1 MATATR
7 SYTRLLSTSLV
18 AVALA
23 AGAPVLL
30 GSGGPLHEWTELDF
44 HYLSRP
50 LMLFGILLLVS
61 RLVLWAYLAPRLL
74 WRPLIPHRPRRIPIF
89 TMAQRLPADAG
100 WIILISGLLASVP
113 RLPATISAHP
123 GSADLTSATSYL
135 GAFDSLSLWVILLL
149 TPVAIVR
156 AVSEVLPRI
165 GGIAGSP
172 WSRIVA
178 LAVAYLLFVDGGVL
192 SAAFDFDGSSA
203 LAALTVALFLSYLA
217 PILRTVTGT
226 QLPPRPAMLVRGSS
240 LLAEAGWI
248 VALLLAVPA
257 LTSAVETVLTQR
269 YADMEALA
277 TYLELLD
284 SLAVW
289 SMAVLASFG
298 FIRVVGVVLPTPSR
312 ILGFP
317 LLHMVLL
324 AGIYV
329 LFADSGVLL
338 TAFEVPVR
346 QFMVV
351 LTLALALSY
360 GSSVLVNFAK
370 IQPGGVGRSAAIAAP
385 AVRTVVWAVVPAMV
399 VWVFLN
405 HLPVA
410 SARLLDYSST
420 EAYARISLPQY
431 ASFFEARYAIAGLC
445 LAAVLAVILPRG
457 VQASRLRY
465 RPLLAATGYGAA
477 ACLAWIAGAVFS
489 PLGHGYP
496 LVGAMVAAG
505 LFFLAV
511 IQLTSYFSNSPN
523 PLVADIARW
532 LAGSKIRGFALG
544 ASLAFYGLLLRP
556 LLYEV
561 LWFAALYEY
570 FTVLLLTLLALLR
583 IGNVVRRDADEP
595 NAPPPSWL
603 AWSHHRQLLQVKADP
618 RSELM
623 SRFQLRYVQ
632 DGDWKPLWT
641 YLVGLLYRSQAPL
654 ESVRAVGRPL
664 RTCAAPSMPSILPG
678 QQHRAR
684 TRRMAALTECLQ
696 AAEQALA
703 TPAGPLPPLDEKA
716 VRRAAAA
723 YVETGA
729 DPETLA
735 AILIAAHC
743 QKGDDLEVVTDR
755 LFPLV
760 NTPSPS
766 PHWFRPPWGRDESRG
781 QDRLQRLHLVDEA
794 VAYLLGSETHGSTPS
809 PSTTA

>member
-7 SYTRLLSTSLV
+7 SYTRLLSTSVV
-18 AVALA
+18 AAALA
-23 AGAPVLL
+23 AGAPALL
-30 GSGGPLHEWTELDF
+30 GSDGPLYQWTGLDF
-44 HYLSRP
+44 HYLSPP

-89 TMAQRLPADAG
+89 TMAQRLLADTG

-113 RLPATISAHP
+113 RLTATISAHP

-135 GAFDSLSLWVILLL
+135 GAFDSLSLWAILLL

-156 AVSEVLPRI
+156 AVSEVFPRI
-165 GGIAGSP
+165 GSTAGPP

-178 LAVAYLLFVDGGVL
+178 LGVAYLLFVDGGVL
-192 SAAFDFDGSSA
+192 SVALDFGGSSVLVTLAIA
-203 LAALTVALFLSYLA
+203 LVLSYLA
-217 PILRTVTGT
+217 PILRIVTGT
-226 QLPPRPAMLVRGSS
+226 QVPSRPAMLVRGSL
-240 LLAEAGWI
+240 LLAEAGWV

-257 LTSAVETVLTQR
+257 LTSAVDTVFTQR
-269 YADMEALA
+269 YADLESLA
-277 TYLELLD
+277 TYRELLD
-284 SLAVW
+284 SLTFW
-289 SMAVLASFG
+289 SLALLAFFG
-298 FIRVVGVVLPTPSR
+298 LVRVVGVFLPTPGR

-317 LLHMVLL
+317 LWHMIIL
-324 AGIYV
+324 ASIYV

-351 LTLALALSY
+351 LTLAVALSY
-360 GSSVLVNFAK
+360 GSSVLANVAK
-370 IQPGGVGRSAAIAAP
+370 VLPGGLGRSAAIAAP
-385 AVRTVVWAVVPAMV
+385 AVRTFVLAVVPAMV

-405 HLPVA
+405 HLPVV
-410 SARLLDYSST
+410 SARLLDYSAT
-420 EAYARISLPQY
+420 QGYGEVNLPHFARL
-431 ASFFEARYAIAGLC
+431 FEARYAIAGLC
-445 LAAVLAVILPRG
+445 MAAVLAVTLPRG
-457 VQASRLRY
+457 LQVSRLRY
-465 RPLLAATGYGAA
+465 RPLLAATGYGGA
-477 ACLAWIAGAVFS
+477 ACLAWIAGAIFS

-496 LVGAMVAAG
+496 LVAAIVAAG
-505 LFFLAV
+505 LFSLAV
-511 IQLTSYFSNSPN
+511 IQLTSYLANSQSS
-523 PLVADIARW
+523 LAADVAGW
-532 LAGSKIRGFALG
+532 LAASKIRGFALG

-570 FTVLLLTLLALLR
+570 FTVLLLVLLALLR

-603 AWSHHRQLLQVKADP
+603 GWSHHRQLLQVKADP

-623 SRFQLRYVQ
+623 ERFQFRYVH
-632 DGDWKPLWT
+632 DSEWKPLWT

-684 TRRMAALTECLQ
+684 TRRMAALAECLQ

-703 TPAGPLPPLDEKA
+703 APAGPLPPLDEQA

-723 YVETGA
+723 YIETGA

-735 AILIAAHC
+735 AVLIAAHC
-743 QKGDDLEVVTDR
+743 QKGDDLEAVADR

-760 NTPSPS
+760 DTPHPA
-766 PHWFRPPWGRDESRG
+766 PQWFHLPWMRAEIEA
-781 QDRLQRLHLVDEA
+781 QDRLRRLHLVDEA
-794 VAYLLGSETHGSTPS
+794 VAYFFGSDTRDTALS

>member
-7 SYTRLLSTSLV
+7 SYARLLSTSVV

-23 AGAPVLL
+23 AGAPALL
-30 GSGGPLHEWTELDF
+30 GSGGPVHEWTELDF

-123 GSADLTSATSYL
+123 GSADLTSATPYL
-135 GAFDSLSLWVILLL
+135 GAFDSLSLWVIVLL
-149 TPVAIVR
+149 TPIALVR
-156 AVSEVLPRI
+156 AVSEVFPRI
-165 GGIAGSP
+165 GSVAGSP

-178 LAVAYLLFVDGGVL
+178 LGAGYLLFVDGGVL
-192 SAAFDFDGSSA
+192 SVAFDFSGSSVLVP
-203 LAALTVALFLSYLA
+203 LAVALILSYLA

-226 QLPPRPAMLVRGSS
+226 QLPSRPAMLVRGLL
-240 LLAEAGWI
+240 LLAEAGWV

-257 LTSAVETVLTQR
+257 LTSAVDTVLTQR
-269 YADMEALA
+269 YADLESLA
-277 TYLELLD
+277 TYRELLD
-284 SLAVW
+284 SLTFW
-289 SMAVLASFG
+289 SMAVLAFFG
-298 FIRVVGVVLPTPSR
+298 LVSVVGVFLPTPGR

-329 LFADSGVLL
+329 LFADGGVLL

-360 GSSVLVNFAK
+360 GSSVLANFAK
-370 IQPGGVGRSAAIAAP
+370 VQPGGLGRSAAIAAP
-385 AVRTVVWAVVPAMV
+385 AVRTFVLAVVPAMV

-410 SARLLDYSST
+410 SARLLDYPAT
-420 EAYARISLPQY
+420 HGYGEANLPHFASL
-431 ASFFEARYAIAGLC
+431 FEARYAIAGLC
-445 LAAVLAVILPRG
+445 STAVLAVTLPRAL
-457 VQASRLRY
+457 QASGLRY

-477 ACLAWIAGAVFS
+477 ACLAWTAGAALS
-489 PLGHGYP
+489 PLGHGYA
-496 LVGAMVAAG
+496 LAGAVAAAG
-505 LFFLAV
+505 LFSLALV
-511 IQLTSYFSNSPN
+511 QLTSYLSDSRSPL
-523 PLVADIARW
+523 PADIAKW
-532 LAGSKIRGFALG
+532 LYGSRIRGFMLG

-570 FTVLLLTLLALLR
+570 FAVLLLMLLALLR
-583 IGNVVRRDADEP
+583 IGNVVRRDADRP

-603 AWSHHRQLLQVKADP
+603 GWSHHRQLLQVKADP

-623 SRFQLRYVQ
+623 SRFQHRFVQ

-641 YLVGLLYRSQAPL
+641 YLIGLLYRSQAPL

-664 RTCAAPSMPSILPG
+664 RTCAASSMPTILPG

-703 TPAGPLPPLDEKA
+703 TSAGPLPPLDEQA

-735 AILIAAHC
+735 AVLIAAHC
-743 QKGDDLEVVTDR
+743 QKGDDLDVVTDR

-760 NTPSPS
+760 NTPNPS
-766 PHWFRPPWGRDESRG
+766 PHWFRPPWMRAEIQA
-781 QDRLQRLHLVDEA
+781 QDRLRRLHLVDEA
-794 VAYLLGSETHGSTPS
+794 VAHFFDSDTRGTALS